1 MWPRAG
7 SRDADPYTRA
17 VNARTGGIPLGVG
30 EGLVLRAAADDA
42 GRALDARCAYR
53 IGTTAPQARYWTLAL
68 YDETGRPVETP
79 LGRASFIVGRDPP
92 RCEGQLHARAL
103 AGGAERQLADDAGC
117 RRREPRHAA
126 LRQPGLVRRGGARRP
141 QSALDRAA
149 GVQLVT
155 LQSQF
160 LLATI
165 CAFVLAGIVHLA
177 TVLAIPHLAEKDAFS
192 RLRATLST
200 DRSEIVAAPGD
211 QGTWLPY
218 PDPDVA
224 LSTCAYTLD
233 EGPVRVSARTGAL
246 FQSLSLHAR
255 TGGVFFAI
263 TDRAAIR
270 GALDLVVMTR
280 RQLDEALASEDPDEP
295 SRDVRIVSPAREGLV
310 VVRVLAVFP
319 SQRERGDG
327 GGEGR
332 LLHDRPGIVSSLRR
346 SPAAWCARRA
356 PARQAPPAPR
366 RSRPPTG
373 RRAAC
378 RSRRDAPRASRAPAR
393 PRCPRPAAP
402 R

>member
-1 MWPRAG
+1 M
-7 SRDADPYTRA
+7 
-17 VNARTGGIPLGVG
+17 
-30 EGLVLRAAADDA
+30 
-42 GRALDARCAYR
+42 
-53 IGTTAPQARYWTLAL
+53 
-68 YDETGRPVETP
+68 
-79 LGRASFIVGRDPP
+79 
-92 RCEGQLHARAL
+92 
-103 AGGAERQLADDAGC
+103 
-117 RRREPRHAA
+117 
-126 LRQPGLVRRGGARRP
+126 
-141 QSALDRAA
+141 
-149 GVQLVT
+149 T

-218 PDPDVA
+218 PDPGVA

-295 SRDVRIVSPAREGLV
+295 SRDVRIVSPARG
-310 VVRVLAVFP
+310 RTCRGARARDFP
-319 SQRERGDG
+319 EPAQRGDG

-393 PRCPRPAAP
+393 SRCPRPAAP